1 MILYRIVY
9 IYHKNKRLL
18 TKAATVETGY
28 TLQVPL
34 FVKEGDVLVINTSEG
49 TYVSRA

>member
-1 MILYRIVY
+1 QGA
-9 IYHKNKRLL
+9 